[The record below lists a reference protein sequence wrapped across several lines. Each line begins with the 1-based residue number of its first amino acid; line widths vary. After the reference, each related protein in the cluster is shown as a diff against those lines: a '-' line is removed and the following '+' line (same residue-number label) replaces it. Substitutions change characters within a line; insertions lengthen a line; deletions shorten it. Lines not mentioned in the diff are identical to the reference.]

1 MKYFRRELA
10 GLEKDPKA
18 DEEKFGDIANDKK
31 RAKDKTGEKEEEDA
45 AKMKWKGSLKIRRGK
60 LKKLSLDGSPDER
73 QQS

>member
-1 MKYFRRELA
+1 MSFFKIHGGNL
-10 GLEKDPKA
+10 GA
-18 DEEKFGDIANDKK
+18 DKVGFDFAIIVLCWFFHQPD
-31 RAKDKTGEKEEEDA
+31 EEDA